1 MTLLVPEPPRD
12 IEAQLLAAI
21 DVDHPKRACFC
32 VPADQYLI
40 PPSIDAYVTRRPE
53 GTLVTLHKRLAEA
66 FERSADDTT
75 MAWILGYPEP
85 KPVIAE
91 RCQGMDASRAR
102 VVQARDAE
110 GNVITEATASPW
122 GFLET
127 CDALESHVPEDGQL
141 VIMLPITAISRRV
154 AMRWVQR

>member
-1 MTLLVPEPPRD
+1 MLLVPEPPRD

-40 PPSIDAYVTRRPE
+40 PPSIDAYVVRRPE
-53 GTLVTLHKRLAEA
+53 GSLVTLHKRLAEA

-85 KPVIAE
+85 KPVIA
-91 RCQGMDASRAR
+91 DA
-102 VVQARDAE
+102 
-110 GNVITEATASPW
+110 I
-122 GFLET
+122 
-127 CDALESHVPEDGQL
+127 ESHVPEGGQL
-141 VIMLPITAISRRV
+141 VILLPITAISRRV